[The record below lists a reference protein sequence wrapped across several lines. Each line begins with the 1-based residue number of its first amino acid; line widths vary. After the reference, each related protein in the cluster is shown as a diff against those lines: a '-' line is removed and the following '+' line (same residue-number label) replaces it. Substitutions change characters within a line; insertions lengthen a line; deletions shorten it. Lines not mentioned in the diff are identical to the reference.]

1 MASVAASSKRRTA
14 AVALASA
21 GMLLIG
27 AFGVSLPASAAS
39 ITSAQFAVS
48 SNVAT
53 ATGVTYTWVFV
64 PPTSGVTSLASG
76 NITLSVPA
84 GTAGSLSNG
93 NVTLY
98 GVTSPTLTSVGIA
111 SNTITLS
118 FTAGTLTIG
127 RPVSIQVTGITN
139 GAAVANFQSTI
150 GVNTSTDS
158 GSTSN
163 SVSIAANTTTVNVIV
178 PQSLT
183 FSNSTTAVELM
194 AFAGGPAVDATPVA
208 LGVST
213 NNAGGYKL
221 QAALTSGALAS
232 GANTIPSLNA
242 STPVV
247 LSTNFGFG
255 ANATSTGGTG
265 TGTLSLTAPWASTS
279 ATDYLGYQGSLGTPA
294 QVASN
299 DGTTDGDTITLTNGL
314 RIAGSQPSG
323 TYQGT
328 ITYAVVP
335 AS

>member
-1 MASVAASSKRRTA
+1 MASIKATSKRRTTA
-14 AVALASA
+14 IALASG
-21 GMLLIG
+21 GMLLTG
-27 AFGVSLPASAAS
+27 ALGISLPASAAP

-64 PPTSGVTSLASG
+64 PPTAASLA
-76 NITLSVPA
+76 NITLTVPA
-84 GTAGSLSNG
+84 GTAGTLSNG

-98 GVTSPTLTSVGIA
+98 GVTSPTLTSVGLA

-118 FTAGTLTIG
+118 FSAGTLTVG

-139 GAAVANFQSTI
+139 GAAIASFQSTI
-150 GVNTSTDS
+150 GVNTSSDT

-163 SVSIAANTTTVNVIV
+163 SVSIAANTTTVTVIV

-183 FSNSTTAVELM
+183 FSNSQTALELM
-194 AFAGGPAVDATPVA
+194 AFAGGPAVDATPVQ

-213 NNAGGYKL
+213 NNAGGYQL

-232 GANTIPSLNA
+232 GGNTIPSLDA

-247 LSTNFGFG
+247 LSATTGFG
-255 ANATSTGGTG
+255 ATATSAGGTG
-265 TGTLSLTAPWASTS
+265 TGTLSLTAPWSSTS
-279 ATDYLGYQGSLGTPA
+279 ATDYLGYKGSLGVPA

-299 DGTTDGDTITLTNGL
+299 TGTTDGDTITLTNGL

-323 TYQGT
+323 TYGGT